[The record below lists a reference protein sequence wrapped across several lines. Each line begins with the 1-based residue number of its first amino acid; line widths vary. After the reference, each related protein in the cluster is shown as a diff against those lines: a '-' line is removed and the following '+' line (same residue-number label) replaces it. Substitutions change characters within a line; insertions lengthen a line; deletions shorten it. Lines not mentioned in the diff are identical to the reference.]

1 MLVDYAKKELELAGL
16 FDKESDYDGKLGKA
30 ALELV
35 EKFADQGHS
44 GFSASMVT
52 QIVTKLM
59 QYEPLTPLTGED
71 DEWMDVD
78 GQGLYQNKRYPS
90 VFKNKERGAYN
101 IEGRVFRNRDG
112 IAYTSKDSWVDIT
125 FPYTP
130 TKEIVDVD

>member
-1 MLVDYAKKELELAGL
+1 MLVDYAKQELELAGL
-16 FDKESDYDGKLGKA
+16 FDKDSDYDGELGKA

-35 EKFADQGHS
+35 EKFADQNHS

-59 QYEPLTPLTGED
+59 QYQPLTPLTGED

-78 GQGLYQNKRYPS
+78 GQGLYHNKRCSS
-90 VFKNKERGAYN
+90 VFKQGDRAYN
-101 IEGRVFRNRDG
+101 IDGRVFRDKDG
-112 IAYTSKDSWVDIT
+112 YTYTSKDSWVDIT